1 MSEANKT
8 YGRAQTIF
16 RVAKNADNPYVM
28 MDRRPLE
35 KVTLSW
41 GAKGL
46 LGYLL
51 SRPDDWVVRFKD
63 LVNRSTDGAHKV
75 RGFLWELRNAG
86 HVAVITHREGGRIV
100 EWEYKVFEVPP
111 DGDFQEVE
119 IPEVVNR
126 TSTNNKRSLT
136 KRKLKGAAPA
146 PAKEPKPAEPKATEY
161 PELVVFKELTGRWPN
176 RLVWEKVIG
185 RIKKVSSRLSRPV
198 TKDELL
204 PFFTAWLER
213 SNNVFN
219 LTWLEWAEVGTVPQ
233 NGWRQNANSKDISQS
248 NEYSEADRAA
258 AERIRARKQ
267 MP

>member
-146 PAKEPKPAEPKATEY
+146 PAPKASEMEHTKLYRETTKRY
-161 PELVVFKELTGRWPN
+161 PPEAVWDVVLGHVQKIEK
-176 RLVWEKVIG
+176 RLGHYPTPADLKPYYQAW
-185 RIKKVSSRLSRPV
+185 VSNGWNQFSV
-198 TKDELL
+198 N
-204 PFFTAWLER
+204 WLEYAAR
-213 SNNVFN
+213 GVLPEAKKAGMVDALPKAFDAVK
-219 LTWLEWAEVGTVPQ
+219 TWLENTVEGEVV
-233 NGWRQNANSKDISQS
+233 NG
-248 NEYSEADRAA
+248 
-258 AERIRARKQ
+258 
-267 MP
+267 